1 MENINYWLFQ
11 GSPAKYNIEEAIKND
26 HLKSWK
32 VASHKSKIKI
42 GDKIIIR
49 LTGENAG
56 CYALAVVTSDVGNF
70 PDEEC
75 ELPYYKSEEDKKEIS
90 TSESVKIKVT
100 HNFAENPVLWSAIKT
115 KPEFATLNVGN
126 RGTNFRATKEEYETI
141 LKMAKRKDF
150 SWVKTHQEIVQFLKE
165 NKHNQLQLI
174 DLLKSA
180 GIGPF
185 DNDED
190 AEGNKTNLKEIDP
203 FTFFFFIYKY
213 GQTRRLEFLQKIAAL
228 LNLEKPTGD
237 FGIPSANAQK
247 LWLFPYEGNRNNDE
261 IIRLW
266 NFFFAATDQK
276 ITDELFADVITIS
289 GVGLAKITE
298 GLYDVDPENYFPI
311 NGPTKPYLQE
321 VLDINPNFKTFT
333 EYQEI
338 LNKIRAKTE
347 KPFYELSYDAWFWN
361 NPQSKDEKEFIKA
374 LARFTPED
382 IQFYFQFLDKI
393 VSHLDLKENDERVCF
408 TVPGKFLNLNI
419 GQCLTWRMETRK
431 GKKFHIMTDQKIV
444 EKDTIYTGK
453 PEHFYHIFNEPKD
466 LESIK
471 NSCLHASQNVLAKT
485 TKSSYRQH
493 NNSIFEKAVFDKE
506 FRAQFFKTTTITT
519 TNTIMEQTT
528 LNQIFYGPP
537 GTGKTYNTISE
548 ALKITTPEFY
558 EQNKTNRKALTN
570 KFQEL
575 LIKDWD
581 KTTGQIA
588 FCTFHQSFTYE
599 DFVEGIKPETT
610 PDKNITYK
618 IEPGI
623 FKKICDLANA
633 SKSTKK
639 IKSEGK
645 INWSDN
651 DFRQASFFK
660 MSLGESTK
668 KEDAEIY
675 EFCKTNDFVSI
686 GFTPTD
692 LTGKTETEIKEIC
705 TDEDLQSSAGSQL
718 STFIHGIKKDDYIL
732 IGSGN
737 SFVRALGKIVGDYEY
752 HEDYP
757 IEYKHFR
764 KIEWLFTDEL
774 IPIEEIYD
782 KQLRQQTIYR
792 IDHEKIKR
800 NFFVKDA
807 VAINTKEEE
816 IKTYILVIDEIN
828 RGNVSAIFGELITLI
843 ETDKR
848 AGSDEELQVV
858 LPYSKTPFS
867 VPDNVYLIGTMN
879 TADRSIEALD
889 SALRRRFNFTEIQP
903 EPKLITE
910 ILEEKAVWNS
920 INLEEILK
928 TINKRITVLIDRE
941 HQIGHSYFLKLK
953 DTIDENF
960 GQELKSI
967 FSENILPLM
976 QEYFFNDYVKI
987 GMVLGSG
994 FFEKSAVEN
1003 QLFAEIEDTLED
1015 DYSEVKIYEFKD
1027 LKEISDA
1034 DFVVI
1039 LKKLL
1044 NK

>member
-1 MENINYWLFQ
+1 MEEKNYWLFQ
-11 GSPAKYNIEEAIKND
+11 GSPVRYNIVEAIKND

-42 GDKIIIR
+42 GDKIIIWQ
-49 LTGENAG
+49 TGENAG
-56 CYALAVVTSDVGNF
+56 CYALAEVTSDVGNF

-75 ELPYYKSEEDKKEIS
+75 ELRYYKSEEDKKAIS

-100 HNFAENPVLWSAIKT
+100 HNFAENPVSWSEIKNE
-115 KPEFATLNVGN
+115 KEFADFNGGN
-126 RGTNFRATKEEYETI
+126 QGTNFTATKTEYDTI
-141 LKMAKRKDF
+141 LKMAENKKF
-150 SWVKTHQEIVQFLKE
+150 SWVETHQQIVAYLKK
-165 NKHNQLQLI
+165 NHHNQQQLI

-180 GIGPF
+180 GVGPF

-190 AEGNKTNLKEIDP
+190 AEGNKIELTEIDP
-203 FTFFFFIYKY
+203 FTFFFFITKYKK
-213 GQTRRLEFLQKIAAL
+213 RRLGFLQAIAKK
-228 LNLEKPTGD
+228 LEINIPTD
-237 FGIPSANAQK
+237 DLGIPSAQGMK
-247 LWLFPYEGNRNNDE
+247 VWLFPYAGFRTNNE
-261 IIRLW
+261 IERLW
-266 NFFFAATDQK
+266 QFFFAALNKT
-276 ITDELFADVITIS
+276 ITNELFADVVTIA
-289 GVGLAKITE
+289 GVGLAKLTE
-298 GLYDVDPENYFPI
+298 GMFNVDPLNYFPV
-311 NGPTKPYLQE
+311 NAPTVGYLQE
-321 VLDINPNFKTFT
+321 VLDINPEFKTFT

-338 LNKIRAKTE
+338 LNKIRAKTD

-361 NPQSKDEKEFIKA
+361 NPQTKDEKEFKKA

-382 IQFYFQFLDKI
+382 LQFYFQFLDEI

-419 GQCLTWRMETRK
+419 GQCLTWRIETRK
-431 GKKFHIMTDQKIV
+431 DKKFHIMTDQKIA
-444 EKDTIYTGK
+444 EKDTVYTGK
-453 PEHFYHIFNEPKD
+453 PEHFYHIFNEQKE

-471 NSCLHASQNVLAKT
+471 NSSLQASQNVLAKT
-485 TKSSYRQH
+485 NKSGYRKH
-493 NNSIFEKAVFDKE
+493 NNSTFEKAVFDKK
-506 FRAQFFKTTTITT
+506 FRATFFNTTIP
-519 TNTIMEQTT
+519 MEQLT

-548 ALKITTPEFY
+548 ALKIADPQFY
-558 EQNKTNRKALTN
+558 NENKNNRKALTA

-599 DFVEGIKPETT
+599 DFVEGIKPVTT
-610 PDKNITYK
+610 EDKNITYK

-645 INWSDN
+645 INWSDSA
-651 DFRQASFFK
+651 FRQASFFK

-668 KEDAEIY
+668 KDDAEIY
-675 EFCKTNDFVSI
+675 EFCKTNDFVAI

-764 KIEWLFTDEL
+764 KIEWLFKDEQ

-792 IDHEKIKR
+792 IDHEKVKR
-800 NFFVKDA
+800 DFFVKDA
-807 VAINTKEEE
+807 VTINTKDEE
-816 IKTYILVIDEIN
+816 IKPYILVIDEIN

-867 VPDNVYLIGTMN
+867 VPDNIYIIGTMN

-903 EPKLITE
+903 KPELITE
-910 ILEEKAVWNS
+910 ILGAKAVWNS
-920 INLEEILK
+920 INLQEVLA
-928 TINKRITVLIDRE
+928 TINKRISVLIDRE

-953 DTIDENF
+953 DVENDRF
-960 GQELKSI
+960 GTVLKSI

-987 GMVLGSG
+987 GMVLGSS
-994 FFEKSAVEN
+994 FFEKSTVEN

-1015 DYSEVKIYEFKD
+1015 DYSEVKIYEFKN
-1027 LKEISDA
+1027 LKEISDG
-1034 DFVVI
+1034 DFLVI